1 MKLHGS
7 VSRIELGIFF
17 FSSEVSVWK
26 NRRGREWGVVVAD
39 AVINRSLKRVVLSFW
54 AKSNMLGSKVMRN

>member
-1 MKLHGS
+1 M
-7 VSRIELGIFF
+7 
-17 FSSEVSVWK
+17 WK